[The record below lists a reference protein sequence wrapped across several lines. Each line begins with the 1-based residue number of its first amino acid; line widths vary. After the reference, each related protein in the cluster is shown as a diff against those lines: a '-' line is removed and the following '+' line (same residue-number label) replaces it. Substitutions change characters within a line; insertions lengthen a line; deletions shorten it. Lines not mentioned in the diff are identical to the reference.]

1 VHVSEAR
8 ASEPLELTLRPGS
21 TISGVL
27 RDKIGN
33 GASGWFVS
41 ARPAGQGGG
50 TTMGP
55 GANRTE
61 EPTGPDGAF
70 LLEGLLA
77 GESYEL
83 QVMGQAGLGP
93 RRAGVTA
100 PAEGLE
106 LVVNG
111 TGQVRGRVVDVD
123 SGRPVPDF
131 QLRYQPDAQGGMRF
145 VMRAGPGGGR
155 GPYERQSFH
164 AEDGAFVLEDV
175 PAGRWKVE
183 AFAPGYQSGTAS
195 AVSVAEGEATEGVEV
210 RLSKGGVV
218 TGRVLESRS
227 GRPILD
233 ATLRAEQS
241 GGEPRMGM
249 MRIGGEGGDNEAA
262 TDAEGRYE
270 LTGLAPG
277 TWTVTASHAD
287 WSEATA
293 SVEIKDAPVTA
304 DIRLGRGGTVAGS
317 VLAAGRP
324 VAGAQVTLA
333 AAGDSGMRPGAGFL
347 GGGEQSALS
356 DEGGR
361 FRFERLTPGRY
372 TLGAVLRDQSSSP
385 AEAVVTGDDAQE
397 VQLTLAEGALVRGV
411 VTGLPDAQ
419 LTGVNVN
426 AQGPDF
432 FASTRT
438 SAGGSFEISGVP
450 EGTITLRANAGDFMT
465 SSRSAQATVTIG
477 PGQAE
482 AAAEIRF
489 EQGIRVDGRV
499 TRGGRPVTD
508 AMVMVFPDGG
518 NRRSASARTDETGG
532 YAIEGLDEG
541 RYTFSANSE
550 AGAPIRKT
558 VELTGDTTVDLEAPP
573 ARLAGTVV
581 EAESGRPLGDVG
593 VRIEDDG
600 GGMRFV
606 NMASTDSSGRFAF
619 EDVEPKRYRV
629 TFQKPAYQVE
639 TKELTAAEESD
650 LRVELRRG
658 EGIAIEA
665 KDGIF
670 ATPLRGLFVRV
681 ADGSGSAVFSGSVSL
696 DSDGRGEVPSLRP
709 GTYEVRAESSGY
721 APISLPGVSVPSRTL
736 SLLLTPGGSL
746 EIQAGPTTLA
756 LPQAA
761 GRLIGADGR
770 PYMWSAFSADGKIRL
785 SGPVRRLENVAPGR
799 YSFEVEGGER
809 RDVTVS
815 EGGRA
820 VVALP

>member
-1 VHVSEAR
+1 V
-8 ASEPLELTLRPGS
+8 
-21 TISGVL
+21 
-27 RDKIGN
+27 
-33 GASGWFVS
+33 
-41 ARPAGQGGG
+41 
-50 TTMGP
+50 
-55 GANRTE
+55 
-61 EPTGPDGAF
+61 
-70 LLEGLLA
+70 
-77 GESYEL
+77 
-83 QVMGQAGLGP
+83 
-93 RRAGVTA
+93 A
-100 PAEGLE
+100 PAEGIE
-106 LVVNG
+106 LTVNG
-111 TGQVRGRVVDVD
+111 TGQVRGRVTDAD
-123 SGRPVPDF
+123 SGRAIPDF
-131 QLRYQPDAQGGMRF
+131 QLRYLPDAQGGLRFMR
-145 VMRAGPGGGR
+145 RAGPGGGP
-155 GPYERQSFH
+155 GPYERQPFH
-164 AEDGAFVLEDV
+164 AEDGSFVLEDV
-175 PAGRWKVE
+175 PAGRWTVE

-218 TGRVLESRS
+218 SGRVLESRS

-233 ATLRAEQS
+233 ASVRAEPS
-241 GGEPRMGM
+241 GGEPRMSM
-249 MRIGGEGGDNEAA
+249 MRLGGEGGDNEAA

-304 DIRLGRGGTVAGS
+304 DIRLGRGGSIGGSVVAG
-317 VLAAGRP
+317 GRP
-324 VAGAQVTLA
+324 VAGAQVTLS
-333 AAGDSGMRPGAGFL
+333 AAGDTGMRPGAGML
-347 GGGEQSALS
+347 GGGEQSGLS

-361 FRFERLTPGRY
+361 FRFDRLAPGRY
-372 TLGAVLRDQSSSP
+372 NLSAALRDQTSAP

-397 VQLTLAEGALVRGV
+397 VQLTLAEGTLVRGV
-411 VTGLPDAQ
+411 VVGLPEAQ
-419 LTGVNVN
+419 LAGVNVS
-426 AQGPDF
+426 AQAPDF
-432 FASTRT
+432 FVSTRT
-438 SAGGSFEISGVP
+438 SAGGGFEISGVP
-450 EGTITLRANAGDFMT
+450 EGTLTLRANAGDFLT
-465 SSRSAQATVTIG
+465 SSRSSSTTLTIG

-482 AAAEIRF
+482 ATAEIRF
-489 EQGIRVDGRV
+489 EQGFRVDGHV
-499 TRGGRPVTD
+499 TRGGRPLPD
-508 AMVMVFPDGG
+508 AMVMAFPDGG
-518 NRRSASARTDETGG
+518 NRRSASGRTDETGG

-550 AGAPIRKT
+550 AGAPIRTT
-558 VELTGDTTVDLEAPP
+558 VELSGDTTVDLEAPP

-619 EDVEPKRYRV
+619 EDMEPKRYRV
-629 TFQKPAYQVE
+629 TFQKPAFQVE
-639 TKELTAAEESD
+639 TRELTAAEESD
-650 LRVELRRG
+650 LKVELRRG

-670 ATPLRGLFVRV
+670 ATPLRGLMLRV
-681 ADGSGSAVFSGSVSL
+681 ADGSGTAVFTGSVSL

-709 GTYEVRAESSGY
+709 GSYEVRAESSGY
-721 APISLPGVSVPSRTL
+721 APISLPGVAVPARTL

-770 PYMWSAFSADGKIRL
+770 PYMWNAFTADGKIRL

-799 YSFEVEGGER
+799 YTFEVEGGGVR